1 MVFKLC
7 AKDYA
12 GIAVK
17 LTLLSVVAFVCVAA
31 TVASA
36 DTITF
41 NFASTIN
48 STSPTASYTSNGV
61 TIKATGTA
69 DLFYKMGGG
78 DETGLGLNNDPDH
91 EIAVAQ
97 SITLDLSS
105 LFSKNVTS
113 LTLML
118 GSIQSGESASVCD
131 ANNMCITFGSS
142 DDDKAVSIL
151 SLYAD
156 MLSHHSGQLTISG
169 ITGDVLVDEL
179 QATTA
184 VPEPSTLLLFGS
196 GILMMVAGVRKRMR

>member
-1 MVFKLC
+1 M
-7 AKDYA
+7 
-12 GIAVK
+12 K

-48 STSPTASYTSNGV
+48 SISTTASYTSDGV
-61 TIKATGTA
+61 SITATGTA

-78 DETGLGLNNDPDH
+78 DETGLGLTNDPDH
-91 EIAVAQ
+91 EIAAGQ
-97 SITLDLSS
+97 SITFDLSS

-142 DDDKAVSIL
+142 DDDKTVSIL

-169 ITGDVLVDEL
+169 VTGNVLVDEL

-184 VPEPSTLLLFGS
+184 VPELSTLLLYGS
-196 GILMMVAGVRKRMR
+196 GILTMALSLRKRLR